1 MFSQMTGSR
10 LGKGFVIASLL
21 ASAGLLGVLVMA
33 PLSPAAPTML
43 PNPVSTAVAGTSPET
58 TAAPSGTGLGVPGSP
73 LLTAP
78 LPSVVATRI
87 VIPRL
92 EIDLPVVEG
101 DGIDAP
107 LHQAAHYPGS
117 SWPGGG
123 SNIYLYAHA
132 RQNDFQPLWD
142 AELGDRIFLEV
153 EDGSDRIYEVTE
165 IRPDVP
171 WDALEVLDPTPS
183 EQLTLQTC
191 TGTEPTDPRFL
202 VIAVPA
208 A

>member
-1 MFSQMTGSR
+1 MTQTR
-10 LGKGFVIASLL
+10 LGRGLLIAVLL
-21 ASAGLLGVLVMA
+21 ASAALLGTGLISRLGPTA
-33 PLSPAAPTML
+33 PSML
-43 PNPVSTAVAGTSPET
+43 PNPRATAVPVSSADTSAPPLATGSGEPTSAGT
-58 TAAPSGTGLGVPGSP
+58 APPGII
-73 LLTAP
+73 AN
-78 LPSVVATRI
+78 RI
-87 VIPRL
+87 LVPRL
-92 EIDLPVVEG
+92 GIDLPVVDG

-107 LHQAAHYPGS
+107 LHEAAHYPGT

-142 AELGDRIFLEV
+142 AQIGDRIFLQV
-153 EDGSDRIYEVTE
+153 ADGSDRIYEVTE

-171 WDALEVLDPTPS
+171 WNSMEVVEPTAS

-202 VIAVPA
+202 VIAVPVV
-208 A
+208 